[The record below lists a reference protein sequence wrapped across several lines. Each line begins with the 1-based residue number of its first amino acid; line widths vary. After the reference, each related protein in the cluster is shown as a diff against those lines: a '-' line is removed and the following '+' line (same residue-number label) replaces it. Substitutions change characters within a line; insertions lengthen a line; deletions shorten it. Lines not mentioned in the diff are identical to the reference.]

1 MKKGKIVI
9 ISLVVLVV
17 VFIGFRMI
25 VSGSKQED
33 KSYETVKVE
42 KKTIIEEAIAIGEIT
57 PKNDIQVKSKIPGIV
72 KEKFVEVGD
81 KVEKGDVIVK
91 ITPDPTPRELTEA
104 RREVEMKAV
113 AYENSKKNYERRKK
127 LLEKGLISPE
137 SFEQAKLSYN
147 QSKIGYEL
155 SQDRLSLLEKGNAGG
170 DTDKV
175 ESVVR
180 APITGTILE
189 KFVDIGDPVVPLTS
203 YQPGTPLFTLANMDN
218 LIFKGTV
225 DEIDVGK
232 INVGKKAEIQIGALP
247 GKNVEGEVVRISPK
261 ARKENNATVFD
272 VELKITDLR
281 GVNLRAGYSA
291 NAKVIINKAENVLG
305 VPERLITFK
314 DDSAYVEIEDTA
326 TGKIEKKDVEVGLS
340 DGITA
345 EIKSGVKEG
354 DLIVERPP
362 EEIE

>member
-1 MKKGKIVI
+1 MKKSRIVL
-9 ISLVVLVV
+9 ISLVVIVV
-17 VFIGFRMI
+17 VFVGFRFI
-25 VSGSKQED
+25 VTGSKKED
-33 KSYETVKVE
+33 KSYDTVKVE
-42 KKTIIEEAIAIGEIT
+42 KQTIVEEAIAIGEIT

-81 KVEKGDVIVK
+81 QVEEGDVMVK

-104 RREVEMKAV
+104 KRDLEMKKAS
-113 AYENSKKNYERRKK
+113 YENAKKTYQRRKK
-127 LLEKGLISPE
+127 LLEKNLISPE
-137 SFEQAKLSYN
+137 VFEQTKLNYN
-147 QSKIGYEL
+147 QSEIAYEL
-155 SQDRLSLLEKGNAGG
+155 SKDRLSLLEKGNAGA
-170 DTDKV
+170 DNDKV

-180 APITGTILE
+180 APISGTILE

-247 GKNVEGEVVRISPK
+247 GKSVEGKVIRISPK

-272 VELKITDLR
+272 IELVITDKKD
-281 GVNLRAGYSA
+281 VNLRAGYSA
-291 NAKVIINKAENVLG
+291 NAKVIINKVEDALSI
-305 VPERLITFK
+305 PERLITFK
-314 DDSAYVEIEDTA
+314 NDSSYVEVEDTA
-326 TGKIEKKDVEVGLS
+326 TGKVHKQDVKVGLS
-340 DGITA
+340 DGINA
-345 EIKSGVKEG
+345 EIKSGLKEG

-362 EEIE
+362 ETIK